1 MIITCNCGEKKF
13 TLPDNSI
20 PVSGRMVQ
28 CGYCGLKWK
37 QFPIETTEKKEIILS
52 PAAKQIKTKPISP
65 RNTISQKKP
74 IKPKKKAAKK
84 TREINLYSPEYLAK
98 KHGIK
103 IKDSEPKVSK
113 GTVVKDKVS
122 FGFYSSLLVFLVFV
136 IFFSRALFF
145 AQSYIIT
152 LFPITEYYLSYFF
165 ENIRNIFEIWRN
177 LITSY

>member
-28 CGYCGLKWK
+28 CGFCGSKWK
-37 QFPIETTEKKEIILS
+37 QFPVEAIRKKETILS
-52 PAAKQIKTKPISP
+52 PAAKQIKAKPISP
-65 RNTISQKKP
+65 RKSINQKKP
-74 IKPKKKAAKK
+74 IKPKKKVVKK

-113 GTVVKDKVS
+113 ESVDKDKGS
-122 FGFYSSLLVFLVFV
+122 FGFYSSLLVFFVFV
-136 IFFSRALFF
+136 IFISRTLYF
-145 AQSYIIT
+145 AQSFIIT
-152 LFPITEYYLSYFF
+152 LIPGSEFYLSYFF
-165 ENIRNIFEIWRN
+165 ENIRNIFEILKN